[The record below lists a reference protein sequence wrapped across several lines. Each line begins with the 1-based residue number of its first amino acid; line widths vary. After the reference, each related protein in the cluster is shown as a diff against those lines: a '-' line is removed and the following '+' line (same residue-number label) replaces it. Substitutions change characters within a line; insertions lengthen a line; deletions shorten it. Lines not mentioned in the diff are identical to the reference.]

1 MDLSDYSDYESVLKQ
16 AKHYYGNDTILL
28 PSTRK
33 TKKYM
38 IYNPQTNK
46 YVHFGAMGY
55 MDYTKYIQIFDLKTA
70 NEHRSRYLK
79 RALSIKG
86 NWMDNPYS
94 PNYLSILLL
103 WDF

>member
-79 RALSIKG
+79 RALNIKG
-86 NWMDNPYS
+86 NWENNIYS

-103 WDF
+103 WHF

>member
-1 MDLSDYSDYESVLKQ
+1 MNLSDYSDYESVLKR
-16 AKHYYGNDTILL
+16 AKIFYGDNVELL

-38 IYNPQTNK
+38 IKNKFTNK

-55 MDYTKYIQIFDLKTA
+55 LDYTKYVQFIDLKTA

-79 RALSIKG
+79 RALNIKG
-86 NWMDNPYS
+86 NWENNPYA

>member
-33 TKKYM
+33 SKKYM
-38 IYNPQTNK
+38 ININK

-79 RALSIKG
+79 RALNIKG
-86 NWMDNPYS
+86 NWENNPYA
-94 PNYLSILLL
+94 PNYLSMLLL
-103 WDF
+103 WHF

>member
-1 MDLSDYSDYESVLKQ
+1 MNLNDCSDYESVLKQ

-33 TKKYM
+33 SKKYM
-38 IYNPQTNK
+38 IKNKFTNK

-55 MDYTKYIQIFDLKTA
+55 LDYTKYVQFFDIKTA
-70 NEHRSRYLK
+70 NKHRSRYLK

>member
-33 TKKYM
+33 SKKYM

-79 RALSIKG
+79 RALNIKG

>member
-1 MDLSDYSDYESVLKQ
+1 MILNDCSDYDQVLKQ

-28 PSTRK
+28 QSTRRS
-33 TKKYM
+33 KKYM

-79 RALSIKG
+79 RALNIKG
-86 NWMDNPYS
+86 NWENNPYA
-94 PNYLSILLL
+94 PNYLSMLLL
-103 WDF
+103 WHF

>member
-79 RALSIKG
+79 RALK
-86 NWMDNPYS
+86 
-94 PNYLSILLL
+94 YLNKI
-103 WDF
+103 

>member
-1 MDLSDYSDYESVLKQ
+1 MDLSNYSDYESVLKR
-16 AKHYYGNDTILL
+16 AKIFYGDNVELL

-38 IYNPQTNK
+38 IKNKFTNK

-55 MDYTKYIQIFDLKTA
+55 MDYTKYIKIFDLKTA

-79 RALSIKG
+79 RALNIKG
-86 NWMDNPYS
+86 NWENNPYA
-94 PNYLSILLL
+94 PNYLSMLLL
-103 WDF
+103 WHF